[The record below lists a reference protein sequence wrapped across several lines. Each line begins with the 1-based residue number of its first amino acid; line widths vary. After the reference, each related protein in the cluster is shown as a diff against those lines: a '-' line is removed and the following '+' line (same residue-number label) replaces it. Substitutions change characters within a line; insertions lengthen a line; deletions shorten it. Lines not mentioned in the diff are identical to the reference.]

1 VTINELRIRHSV
13 SSSATAVEDAITY
26 GVQQLK
32 VPKLQCLRV
41 DLMPGIMRHAC
52 IQHLTRLQLA
62 VPADDCRQQIED
74 LLVGNPSL
82 EVGLQFLFGLD
93 GHAPTLLWSAF
104 IESVLSR
111 LRDGTFPAFVHSLWI
126 RSTFEALPS
135 VLAGLQVHAC
145 MEDGEDAFEVYNI
158 GTIEHPFSVFR
169 CVQRNLSGGLFR
181 CLYYYFVEAGW
192 HNVEVKRTHRNFSEW
207 LVVYYVPELDEIGL
221 YCHWHP
227 PTSARMAAIRK
238 FEEDNS

>member
-1 VTINELRIRHSV
+1 MLVTDHGVYESEPTYFKVTINELRIRHSV

-62 VPADDCRQQIED
+62 VVSISERSATPKTQAEEKSQLQPADDCRQQIED

-111 LRDGTFPAFVHSLWI
+111 LRDGTFPAFVRSLWI
-126 RSTFEALPS
+126 R
-135 VLAGLQVHAC
+135 
-145 MEDGEDAFEVYNI
+145 
-158 GTIEHPFSVFR
+158 
-169 CVQRNLSGGLFR
+169 
-181 CLYYYFVEAGW
+181 
-192 HNVEVKRTHRNFSEW
+192 
-207 LVVYYVPELDEIGL
+207 
-221 YCHWHP
+221 
-227 PTSARMAAIRK
+227 
-238 FEEDNS
+238 